1 MIKKTT
7 RRIASALA
15 LYASSCAGAYAAAEF
30 QYFVYPVGG
39 ITGISQSAVKVDAP
53 GPKYGGMINEKYAD
67 LFFDAAT
74 QQALVQSFK
83 NGVAKQ
89 FPTSVVGANQIRS
102 SKSGKYAYQPYET
115 TQCSPSFTVNYKDSF
130 AIAMG
135 ISRLST
141 YFNTYSDFTQVL
153 VPITYTVRFVK
164 LNGASGVFSKSE
176 TIYSG
181 MTALTNDLYMPGTRD
196 IKPENIA
203 KLKAAIMADG
213 LQMVQRHVDAA
224 AKGFS
229 PKQSEITVAARDGDY
244 FIFNNGSEVGFS
256 SGEDFDAVN
265 DKGEEFS
272 FTVEYASNGLAV
284 AVASDFTADIKRA
297 TNRLR
302 QGEKLTFSFTKQ
314 GKDDAK
320 PSVLAVQYTPAA
332 GASLTDQ
339 QVLDNALLSIV
350 ADDIGFKAPFNL
362 VKHDADFSRLKTQ
375 IRGEANCESTM
386 FQDMNGFADNSTK
399 PRTNPDLYLKL
410 DAHSSP
416 VFTAIGVGGATTKSI
431 FTNSVSLSLI
441 DRSSVVNQ
449 VFSGSSPYELTR
461 TGGKG
466 LDNNQANE
474 INLKNAA
481 LTSFQSMLSGF
492 SVAPKT
498 VGIKAVSNGVLTLAQ
513 PLSLS
518 VFNQA
523 KIVRPLKAG
532 SSKAPVFMP
541 LPGSVAQLIKPTQD
555 TDKIEIKGQ
564 VRTTDLIMLGATD
577 AANKPLKFCDDTR
590 KRHFLMTPSLKHPSM
605 GDAVVGRVIS
615 FKTKGF
621 NMYETSVAYLDSVQ
635 LALRDGFFGNTEV
648 VKSVESPYCVVA
660 QEVQQLVKND
670 CAADKC
676 SGSASIA
683 SGVRI
688 YEGANKIGESIIG
701 AKFDFSDIKAD
712 ALSQFVGVKA
722 YELQLNSIAQHK
734 SKLN

>member
-1 MIKKTT
+1 MIAMTI
-7 RRIASALA
+7 RRITATVAFC
-15 LYASSCAGAYAAAEF
+15 ASSLSNAYAAAEF

-39 ITGISQSAVKVDAP
+39 ITGISQSAGKVETS

-67 LFFDAAT
+67 LFFDAET
-74 QQALVQSFK
+74 QRALIKSFQD
-83 NGVAKQ
+83 GVAKQ
-89 FPTSVVGANQIRS
+89 FPTSVVGANQIRT
-102 SKSGKYAYQPYET
+102 SKSGKYAFQPYET
-115 TQCSPSFTVNYKDSF
+115 TQCSPSFTVNYKGTF

-153 VPITYTVRFVK
+153 IPITYTVRFIK
-164 LNGASGVFSKSE
+164 LNGASVVFSKSE
-176 TIYSG
+176 TIYTG
-181 MTALTNDLYMPGTRD
+181 MTALTNDFFMPGTQE
-196 IKPENIA
+196 IKPESIA
-203 KLKAAIMADG
+203 KLKAAILNDG
-213 LQMVQRHVDAA
+213 LQMVQRHVEAA
-224 AKGFS
+224 SKGFT
-229 PKQSEITVAARDGDY
+229 PKQSEITVAARDGNY

-272 FTVEYASNGLAV
+272 FTVEYASNGIAV
-284 AVASDFTADIKRA
+284 AVASEFTPEVKRA

-302 QGEKLTFSFTKQ
+302 QGEKLIFSFTKQ

-320 PSVLAVQYTPAA
+320 PSVLAVQYTPTTDTK
-332 GASLTDQ
+332 LTEQ
-339 QVLDNALLSIV
+339 QVLENALLSIV

-362 VKHDADFSRLKTQ
+362 IKHDADFARLKNQ
-375 IRGEANCESTM
+375 IKGEANCESTM

-399 PRTNPDLYLKL
+399 PRVNPDFYLKL
-410 DAHSSP
+410 DAYSSP

-431 FTNSVSLSLI
+431 FNNAVTLSLV

-449 VFSGSSPYELTR
+449 VFIGSNPYELTR

-466 LDNNQANE
+466 LDSNQANE

-481 LTSFQSMLSGF
+481 QTSMQSMLAGF

-498 VGIKAVSNGVLTLAQ
+498 VAIKSVSSGSITLAQ
-513 PLSLS
+513 PVPLS

-532 SSKAPVFMP
+532 SKATILMP
-541 LPGSVAQLIKPTQD
+541 LASSQAQLVKPTQD
-555 TDKIEIKGQ
+555 TDKIDIKGE
-564 VRTTDLIMLGATD
+564 VRASDLIMLGSTD
-577 AANKPLKFCDDTR
+577 PTNKPLKFCDDTR
-590 KRHFLMTPSLKHPSM
+590 KRYFLMTPNLKHPSM
-605 GDAVVGRVIS
+605 GEGVVGRVIP
-615 FKTKGF
+615 FKAKGF
-621 NMYETSVAYLDSVQ
+621 NFYETSPAYLDSVQ
-635 LALRDGFFGNTEV
+635 LALRDGFFGSTEV

-676 SGSASIA
+676 AGSASIA

-701 AKFDFSDIKAD
+701 AKFDFSEIKPD
-712 ALSQFVGVKA
+712 ALSQFVGVKT
-722 YELQLNSIAQHK
+722 YEHQLNSIAQHK

>member
-1 MIKKTT
+1 MFKKTT
-7 RRIASALA
+7 RGITAALA
-15 LYASSCAGAYAAAEF
+15 LYLGHWCSAHAAAEF

-39 ITGISQSAVKVDAP
+39 ITGISQSVGKAAAP

-67 LFFDAAT
+67 LFFDTPT
-74 QQALVQSFK
+74 QQALIQSFK
-83 NGVAKQ
+83 DGVAKQ
-89 FPTSVVGANQIRS
+89 FPTSVVGANQIRT
-102 SKSGKYAYQPYET
+102 SKSGKYAYQPYESA
-115 TQCSPSFTVNYKDSF
+115 QCSPGFTVNYKDSF

-153 VPITYTVRFVK
+153 IPITYTVRFVK
-164 LNGASGVFSKSE
+164 LNGASVVFSKSE
-176 TIYSG
+176 TIYTG
-181 MTALTNDLYMPGTRD
+181 MTALTKDFFVPGTQN
-196 IKPENIA
+196 IQPENIT

-213 LQMVQRHVDAA
+213 LQMVQRHVEAA

-229 PKQSEITVAARDGDY
+229 PKQSEITVAARDGNY
-244 FIFNNGSEVGFS
+244 FIFNSGSEVGFS

-272 FTVEYASNGLAV
+272 FTVEYASNGIAV
-284 AVASDFTADIKRA
+284 AVASDFTPEIKRA

-302 QGEKLTFSFTKQ
+302 QGDKLTFSFTKQ

-320 PSVLAVQYTPAA
+320 PSVLAVQYTPSQ
-332 GASLTDQ
+332 GSNLNDQ
-339 QVLDNALLSIV
+339 QVQDNALLSIV

-362 VKHDADFSRLKTQ
+362 IKHDADFSRLKTQ

-386 FQDMNGFADNSTK
+386 FEDMNGFADNSTK
-399 PRTNPDLYLKL
+399 PRANPDFYLKL

-416 VFTAIGVGGATTKSI
+416 IFTATGVGGATTKSI
-431 FTNSVSLSLI
+431 FNNAVTLSLV

-449 VFSGSSPYELTR
+449 VFVGSSPYELTR

-481 LTSFQSMLSGF
+481 LSAMQTMLTGF

-498 VGIKAVSNGVLTLAQ
+498 VAIKAVAGGSITLAQ
-513 PLSLS
+513 PLPLS

-532 SSKAPVFMP
+532 SRATIFMP
-541 LPGSVAQLIKPTQD
+541 LASSQAQLVKPTQD
-555 TDKIEIKGQ
+555 TDKMDIKGE
-564 VRTTDLIMLGATD
+564 VRSTDLIMLGSMDAT
-577 AANKPLKFCDDTR
+577 NKPLKICDDTR

-605 GDAVVGRVIS
+605 GEGVVGRVIP
-615 FKTKGF
+615 FKAKGF
-621 NMYETSVAYLDSVQ
+621 NLYETSSAYLDSVQ
-635 LALRDGFFGNTEV
+635 LALRDGFFGSTEV
-648 VKSVESPYCVVA
+648 IKNVESPFCVVA
-660 QEVQQLVKND
+660 QELQQLVKND

-676 SGSASIA
+676 AGSASVA
-683 SGVRI
+683 SVVRI
-688 YEGANKIGESIIG
+688 YEGANKIGESING
-701 AKFDFSDIKAD
+701 AKFDYSDIRPD
-712 ALSQFVGVKA
+712 ALSPFVGVKA
-722 YELQLNSIAQHK
+722 YEHQLNSIAQHK

>member
-1 MIKKTT
+1 MFKKTT
-7 RRIASALA
+7 RGITAALTLYLGNWCSAH
-15 LYASSCAGAYAAAEF
+15 AAAEF

-39 ITGISQSAVKVDAP
+39 ITGISQSVGKAVAP

-67 LFFDAAT
+67 LFFDTPT
-74 QQALVQSFK
+74 QQALIQSFK
-83 NGVAKQ
+83 DGVAKQ
-89 FPTSVVGANQIRS
+89 FPTSVVGANQIRT

-115 TQCSPSFTVNYKDSF
+115 AQCSPGFTVNYKDSF
-130 AIAMG
+130 AIAVG

-153 VPITYTVRFVK
+153 IPITYTVRFVK
-164 LNGASGVFSKSE
+164 LNGASVVFSKSE
-176 TIYSG
+176 TIYTG
-181 MTALTNDLYMPGTRD
+181 LTALTKDFFVPGTRD
-196 IKPENIA
+196 IQPENIT

-213 LQMVQRHVDAA
+213 LQMVQRHVEAA

-229 PKQSEITVAARDGDY
+229 PKQSEITVAARDGNY

-272 FTVEYASNGLAV
+272 FTVEYASNGIAV
-284 AVASDFTADIKRA
+284 AVASDFTSEIKRA

-302 QGEKLTFSFTKQ
+302 QGDKLTFSFTKQ

-320 PSVLAVQYTPAA
+320 PSVLAVQYTPSE
-332 GASLTDQ
+332 GTNLNYQ
-339 QVLDNALLSIV
+339 QVQDNALLSIV
-350 ADDIGFKAPFNL
+350 SDDIGFKAPFNL
-362 VKHDADFSRLKTQ
+362 IKHDADFSRLKTQ

-399 PRTNPDLYLKL
+399 PRANPDFYLKL

-416 VFTAIGVGGATTKSI
+416 IFTATGVGGATTKSI
-431 FTNSVSLSLI
+431 FNNAVTLSLV

-449 VFSGSSPYELTR
+449 VFVGSSPYELTR

-481 LTSFQSMLSGF
+481 LSAMQTMLTGF

-498 VGIKAVSNGVLTLAQ
+498 VAIKSVAGGSITLAQ
-513 PLSLS
+513 TLPLS

-532 SSKAPVFMP
+532 SRATIFMP
-541 LPGSVAQLIKPTQD
+541 LASSQAQLVKPMQD
-555 TDKIEIKGQ
+555 TDKMDIKGE
-564 VRTTDLIMLGATD
+564 VRNTDLIMLGSMDAT
-577 AANKPLKFCDDTR
+577 NKPLKICDDTR

-605 GDAVVGRVIS
+605 GEGVVGRVIP
-615 FKTKGF
+615 FKAKGF
-621 NMYETSVAYLDSVQ
+621 NLYETSSAYLDSVQ
-635 LALRDGFFGNTEV
+635 LALRDGFFGSTEV
-648 VKSVESPYCVVA
+648 VKNVESPYCVVA
-660 QEVQQLVKND
+660 QELQQLVKND
-670 CAADKC
+670 CTPDKC
-676 SGSASIA
+676 TGSGSLGSV
-683 SGVRI
+683 VRI

-701 AKFDFSDIKAD
+701 AKFDFADIKPD

-722 YELQLNSIAQHK
+722 YEHQLNSIAQHK

>member
-1 MIKKTT
+1 MISN
-7 RRIASALA
+7 RFSVALA
-15 LYASSCAGAYAAAEF
+15 LCTSWLSSAHAAAEF
-30 QYFVYPVGG
+30 QYYVYPVGG
-39 ITGISQSAVKVDAP
+39 ITGISQSAIKTEQV

-67 LFFDAAT
+67 LFFDAPT
-74 QQALVQSFK
+74 QQALVKSFQE
-83 NGVAKQ
+83 GVAKQ
-89 FPTSVVGANQIRS
+89 FPSSVVGGNQIRTS
-102 SKSGKYAYQPYET
+102 RSGKYAYQPYEA
-115 TQCSPSFTVNYKDSF
+115 TQCSPQFTVNYKDSF
-130 AIAMG
+130 AIAIG

-164 LNGASGVFSKSE
+164 LNGASVVFSKSE

-181 MTALTNDLYMPGTRD
+181 MTALTNDFFMPGTRD

-203 KLKAAIMADG
+203 KLKAAITADG

-229 PKQSEITVAARDGDY
+229 PKQSEITVAARDGNY
-244 FIFNNGSEVGFS
+244 FIFNSGSEVGFS

-272 FTVEYASNGLAV
+272 FSVEYASNGIAV
-284 AVASDFTADIKRA
+284 AVASDFTPEVKRA

-320 PSVLAVQYTPAA
+320 PSVLAVQYTPTT
-332 GASLTDQ
+332 GTNLNDQ
-339 QVLDNALLSIV
+339 QVQDNALLSIV

-362 VKHDADFSRLKTQ
+362 IKHDADFSRLKTQ
-375 IRGEANCESTM
+375 IRGEANCESNM

-399 PRTNPDLYLKL
+399 PRANPDFYLKL

-416 VFTAIGVGGATTKSI
+416 VFTATGVGGATTKSI
-431 FTNSVSLSLI
+431 FNNAVTLSLV

-449 VFSGSSPYELTR
+449 VFVGSNPYELTR

-481 LTSFQSMLSGF
+481 LSAMQSMLTGF
-492 SVAPKT
+492 AVAPKT
-498 VGIKAVSNGVLTLAQ
+498 VAIKAVSGGSITLAQ
-513 PLSLS
+513 PLPLS

-523 KIVRPLKAG
+523 KLVRPLKAG
-532 SSKAPVFMP
+532 SKATILMP
-541 LPGSVAQLIKPTQD
+541 LASSQAQLVKPTQD
-555 TDKIEIKGQ
+555 TDKVDIKGE
-564 VRTTDLIMLGATD
+564 VRSTDLIMLGSTD
-577 AANKPLKFCDDTR
+577 AANKPLKVCDDTR

-605 GDAVVGRVIS
+605 GDGVVGRVIP

-621 NMYETSVAYLDSVQ
+621 NMYETSAAYLDSVQ

-648 VKSVESPYCVVA
+648 VKNVESPYCVVA

-676 SGSASIA
+676 AGSASIA

-688 YEGANKIGESIIG
+688 YEGANKIGESIVG

-722 YELQLNSIAQHK
+722 YEHQLNSIAQHK

>member
-1 MIKKTT
+1 MMSKTT
-7 RRIASALA
+7 RLMSAALA
-15 LYASSCAGAYAAAEF
+15 LYASSWSIAYAAAEF

-39 ITGISQSAVKVDAP
+39 ITGISQSAGQVKTS
-53 GPKYGGMINEKYAD
+53 GPKYGGMINAKYAD

-74 QQALVQSFK
+74 QNALIQSFK
-83 NGVAKQ
+83 DGVAKQ
-89 FPTSVVGANQIRS
+89 FPTSVVGANQVRT
-102 SKSGKYAYQPYET
+102 SKSGKYAYQPFEAKE
-115 TQCSPSFTVNYKDSF
+115 CRPDFTVDYKDSF
-130 AIAMG
+130 AISIG

-153 VPITYTVRFVK
+153 IPITYTVRFVK
-164 LNGASGVFSKSE
+164 LNGASVVFSKSE

-181 MTALTNDLYMPGTRD
+181 MTALTNDFFMPGTRD
-196 IKPENIA
+196 IKPDSVA

-229 PKQSEITVAARDGDY
+229 PKQSEITVAARDGNY
-244 FIFNNGSEVGFS
+244 FIFNNGSEAGFS

-265 DKGEEFS
+265 EKGEEFS
-272 FTVEYASNGLAV
+272 FSVEYASNGIAV
-284 AVASDFTADIKRA
+284 AVAADFTPEVKRA

-302 QGEKLTFSFTKQ
+302 QGDKLTFSFTKQ

-320 PSVLAVQYTPAA
+320 PSVLAVQYSPAP
-332 GASLTDQ
+332 GANLNDQ
-339 QVLDNALLSIV
+339 QVQDNALLSIV

-362 VKHDADFSRLKTQ
+362 IKHDADFSRLKNQ
-375 IRGEANCESTM
+375 IRGEANCEATM

-399 PRTNPDLYLKL
+399 PRANPDFYLKL

-416 VFTAIGVGGATTKSI
+416 IFTVTGVGGATTKSI
-431 FTNSVSLSLI
+431 FNNSVTLSLV

-449 VFSGSSPYELTR
+449 VFVGSNPYELTR

-481 LTSFQSMLSGF
+481 QSAMQSMLTGFAVTAKTLAIKSVSGG
-492 SVAPKT
+492 A
-498 VGIKAVSNGVLTLAQ
+498 ITLAQ
-513 PLSLS
+513 PLALS

-532 SSKAPVFMP
+532 SKATVLMPVA
-541 LPGSVAQLIKPTQD
+541 SSQAQLIKPTQD
-555 TDKIEIKGQ
+555 TDKVDIKGE
-564 VRTTDLIMLGATD
+564 VRSTDLIMLGSID
-577 AANKPLKFCDDTR
+577 AANKPLKVCDDSR
-590 KRHFLMTPSLKHPSM
+590 KRYFLMTPSLKHPSM
-605 GDAVVGRVIS
+605 GEGVIGRVIP
-615 FKTKGF
+615 FKAKGF
-621 NMYETSVAYLDSVQ
+621 NMYETSSAYLDSVQ
-635 LALRDGFFGNTEV
+635 LALQDGFFGNTDV
-648 VKSVESPYCVVA
+648 VKTVESPYCVVA

-670 CAADKC
+670 CTADKC
-676 SGSASIA
+676 AGSASIA

-688 YEGANKIGESIIG
+688 YEGANKIGESIVG
-701 AKFDFSDIKAD
+701 AKFDFSDINAD

-722 YELQLNSIAQHK
+722 YEHQLNSIAQHK

>member
-1 MIKKTT
+1 MMSKTT
-7 RRIASALA
+7 RLMSAALA
-15 LYASSCAGAYAAAEF
+15 LYASSWSIAYAAAEF

-39 ITGISQSAVKVDAP
+39 ITGISQSAGPVKAS

-67 LFFDAAT
+67 LFFDAST
-74 QQALVQSFK
+74 QNALIQSFK

-89 FPTSVVGANQIRS
+89 FPTSVVGANQIRT
-102 SKSGKYAYQPYET
+102 SKSGKYAYQPYEAKE
-115 TQCSPSFTVNYKDSF
+115 CRPDFTVDYKDSF
-130 AIAMG
+130 AISIG

-153 VPITYTVRFVK
+153 IPITYTVRFVK
-164 LNGASGVFSKSE
+164 LNGASVVFSKSE

-181 MTALTNDLYMPGTRD
+181 MTALTNDFFMPGTRD

-203 KLKAAIMADG
+203 KLKSAITADG

-224 AKGFS
+224 TKGFS
-229 PKQSEITVAARDGDY
+229 PKQSEITVAARDGNY
-244 FIFNNGSEVGFS
+244 FIFNNGSEAGFS

-272 FTVEYASNGLAV
+272 FSVEYASNGIAV
-284 AVASDFTADIKRA
+284 AVAADFTPEVKRA

-302 QGEKLTFSFTKQ
+302 QGDKLTFSFTKQ

-320 PSVLAVQYTPAA
+320 PSVLAVQYSPAT
-332 GASLTDQ
+332 GANLNDQ
-339 QVLDNALLSIV
+339 QVQDNALLSIV

-362 VKHDADFSRLKTQ
+362 IKHDADFSRLKNQ
-375 IRGEANCESTM
+375 IRGEANCEATM

-399 PRTNPDLYLKL
+399 PRANPDFYLKL
-410 DAHSSP
+410 EGHSSP
-416 VFTAIGVGGATTKSI
+416 IFTVTGVGGATTKSI
-431 FTNSVSLSLI
+431 FNNSVTLSLV

-449 VFSGSSPYELTR
+449 VFVGSNPYELTR

-481 LTSFQSMLSGF
+481 LSAMQSMLNGF
-492 SVAPKT
+492 AVTPKTLAIKSVA
-498 VGIKAVSNGVLTLAQ
+498 GGSITLAQ
-513 PLSLS
+513 PLPLS

-532 SSKAPVFMP
+532 SKATVLMPVA
-541 LPGSVAQLIKPTQD
+541 SSQAQLIKPTQD
-555 TDKIEIKGQ
+555 TDKVDIKGE
-564 VRTTDLIMLGATD
+564 VRSTDLIMLGSID
-577 AANKPLKFCDDTR
+577 AANKPLKVCDDSR
-590 KRHFLMTPSLKHPSM
+590 KRYFLMTPSLKHPSM
-605 GDAVVGRVIS
+605 GEGVIGRVIP
-615 FKTKGF
+615 FKAKGF
-621 NMYETSVAYLDSVQ
+621 NMYETSSAYLDSVQ
-635 LALRDGFFGNTEV
+635 LALQDGFFGNTDV
-648 VKSVESPYCVVA
+648 VKTVESPYCVVA

-676 SGSASIA
+676 AGSASIA

-688 YEGANKIGESIIG
+688 YEGANKIGESIVG
-701 AKFDFSDIKAD
+701 AKFDFSDINAD

-722 YELQLNSIAQHK
+722 YEHQINSIAQHK

>member
-1 MIKKTT
+1 MFKKTT
-7 RRIASALA
+7 RGITAALA
-15 LYASSCAGAYAAAEF
+15 LYLGHWCSAHAAAEF

-39 ITGISQSAVKVDAP
+39 ITGISQSVGKAAAP

-67 LFFDAAT
+67 LFFDTPT
-74 QQALVQSFK
+74 QQALIQSFK
-83 NGVAKQ
+83 DGVAKQ
-89 FPTSVVGANQIRS
+89 FPTSVVGANQIRT

-115 TQCSPSFTVNYKDSF
+115 AQCSPGFTVNYKDSF

-153 VPITYTVRFVK
+153 IPITYTVRFVK
-164 LNGASGVFSKSE
+164 LNGASVVFSKSE
-176 TIYSG
+176 TIYTG
-181 MTALTNDLYMPGTRD
+181 MTALTKDFFVPGTQN
-196 IKPENIA
+196 IQPENIT

-213 LQMVQRHVDAA
+213 LQMVQRHVEAA
-224 AKGFS
+224 AKSFS
-229 PKQSEITVAARDGDY
+229 PKQSEITVAARDGNY

-272 FTVEYASNGLAV
+272 FTVEYASNGIAV
-284 AVASDFTADIKRA
+284 AVASDFTPEIKRA

-302 QGEKLTFSFTKQ
+302 QGDKLTFSFTKQ

-320 PSVLAVQYTPAA
+320 PSVLAVQYTPSV
-332 GASLTDQ
+332 GTNLNDQ
-339 QVLDNALLSIV
+339 QVQDNALLSIV

-362 VKHDADFSRLKTQ
+362 IKHDADFSRLKTQ

-386 FQDMNGFADNSTK
+386 FQYMNGFADNSTK
-399 PRTNPDLYLKL
+399 PRANPDFYLKL

-416 VFTAIGVGGATTKSI
+416 IFTATGVGGATTKSI
-431 FTNSVSLSLI
+431 FNNAVTLSLV

-449 VFSGSSPYELTR
+449 VFVGSSPYELTR

-481 LTSFQSMLSGF
+481 LTAMQTMLTGF

-498 VGIKAVSNGVLTLAQ
+498 VAIKAVAGGSITLAQ
-513 PLSLS
+513 PLPLS
-518 VFNQA
+518 VFDQA

-532 SSKAPVFMP
+532 SRATIFMP
-541 LPGSVAQLIKPTQD
+541 LASSQAQLVKPTQD
-555 TDKIEIKGQ
+555 TDKMDIKGE
-564 VRTTDLIMLGATD
+564 VRSTDLIMLGSMDAT
-577 AANKPLKFCDDTR
+577 NKPLKICDDTR

-605 GDAVVGRVIS
+605 GEGVVGRVIP
-615 FKTKGF
+615 FKAKGF
-621 NMYETSVAYLDSVQ
+621 NLYETSSAYLDSVQ
-635 LALRDGFFGNTEV
+635 LALRDGFYGSTEV
-648 VKSVESPYCVVA
+648 IKNVESPFCVVA
-660 QEVQQLVKND
+660 QELQQLVKND

-676 SGSASIA
+676 AGSASVA
-683 SGVRI
+683 SVVRI
-688 YEGANKIGESIIG
+688 YEGANKIGESING
-701 AKFDFSDIKAD
+701 AKFDYSDIRPD
-712 ALSQFVGVKA
+712 ALSPFVGVKA
-722 YELQLNSIAQHK
+722 YEHQLNSIAQHK

>member
-1 MIKKTT
+1 MMSKMT
-7 RRIASALA
+7 RFMSAALA
-15 LYASSCAGAYAAAEF
+15 LYASSWSIAYAAAEF

-39 ITGISQSAVKVDAP
+39 ITGISQSAGQVKAS
-53 GPKYGGMINEKYAD
+53 GPKYGGMINAKYAD

-74 QQALVQSFK
+74 QNALIQSFK
-83 NGVAKQ
+83 DGVAKQ
-89 FPTSVVGANQIRS
+89 FPTSVVGANQIRT
-102 SKSGKYAYQPYET
+102 SKSGKYAYQPYEAKE
-115 TQCSPSFTVNYKDSF
+115 CRPDFTVDYKDSF
-130 AIAMG
+130 AISIG

-153 VPITYTVRFVK
+153 IPITYTVRFVK
-164 LNGASGVFSKSE
+164 LNGASVVFSKSE

-181 MTALTNDLYMPGTRD
+181 MTALTNDFFMPGTRD
-196 IKPENIA
+196 VKPENIA
-203 KLKAAIMADG
+203 KLKAAILADG

-229 PKQSEITVAARDGDY
+229 PKQSEIAVAARDGNY

-265 DKGEEFS
+265 EKGEEFS
-272 FTVEYASNGLAV
+272 FSVEYASNGIAV
-284 AVASDFTADIKRA
+284 AVAADFTPELKRA

-302 QGEKLTFSFTKQ
+302 QGDKLTFSFTKQ

-320 PSVLAVQYTPAA
+320 PSVLAVQYSPAT
-332 GASLTDQ
+332 GANLNDQ
-339 QVLDNALLSIV
+339 QVQDNALLSIV

-362 VKHDADFSRLKTQ
+362 IKHDADFSRLKNQ
-375 IRGEANCESTM
+375 IRGEANCEATM

-399 PRTNPDLYLKL
+399 PRANPDFYLKL

-416 VFTAIGVGGATTKSI
+416 IFTATGVGGATTKSI
-431 FTNSVSLSLI
+431 FNNSVTLSLV

-449 VFSGSSPYELTR
+449 VFVGSNPYELTR

-481 LTSFQSMLSGF
+481 LSAMQSMLTGF
-492 SVAPKT
+492 AVTPKT
-498 VGIKAVSNGVLTLAQ
+498 LAIKSVSGSSITLAQ
-513 PLSLS
+513 PLPLS

-532 SSKAPVFMP
+532 SKATVLMPVAR
-541 LPGSVAQLIKPTQD
+541 SQAQLVKPTQD
-555 TDKIEIKGQ
+555 TDKLDIKGE
-564 VRTTDLIMLGATD
+564 VRSTDLIMLGSID
-577 AANKPLKFCDDTR
+577 AANKPLKVCDDSR
-590 KRHFLMTPSLKHPSM
+590 KRYFLMTPSLKHPSM
-605 GDAVVGRVIS
+605 GEGVIGRVIP
-615 FKTKGF
+615 FKAKGF
-621 NMYETSVAYLDSVQ
+621 NMYETSSAYLDSVQ
-635 LALRDGFFGNTEV
+635 LALQDGFFGSTDV
-648 VKSVESPYCVVA
+648 VKTVESPYCVVA

-676 SGSASIA
+676 AGSASIA

-688 YEGANKIGESIIG
+688 YEGANKIGESIVG
-701 AKFDFSDIKAD
+701 AKFDFSDINAD

-722 YELQLNSIAQHK
+722 YEHQLNSIAQHK

>member
-1 MIKKTT
+1 MISN
-7 RRIASALA
+7 RFSVALA
-15 LYASSCAGAYAAAEF
+15 LCASWFSSAHAAAEF
-30 QYFVYPVGG
+30 QYYVYPVGG
-39 ITGISQSAVKVDAP
+39 ITGISQSAIKTEQV

-67 LFFDAAT
+67 LFFDAPT
-74 QQALVQSFK
+74 QQALVKSFQE
-83 NGVAKQ
+83 GVAKQ
-89 FPTSVVGANQIRS
+89 FPSSVVGANQIRT
-102 SKSGKYAYQPYET
+102 SKSGKYAYQPYEA
-115 TQCSPSFTVNYKDSF
+115 TQCSPQFTVNYKDSF
-130 AIAMG
+130 AIAIG

-153 VPITYTVRFVK
+153 IPITYTVRFVK
-164 LNGASGVFSKSE
+164 LNGASVVFSKSE
-176 TIYSG
+176 TIYTG
-181 MTALTNDLYMPGTRD
+181 MTAPTADFFMPGGKE
-196 IKPENIA
+196 IKPENVA
-203 KLKAAIMADG
+203 KLKAAILNDG

-224 AKGFS
+224 AKGFA
-229 PKQSEITVAARDGDY
+229 PKQSQITIAAKDGDY
-244 FIFNNGSEVGFS
+244 FIFNNGSEVGFTS
-256 SGEDFDAVN
+256 DEDFDAVN

-272 FTVEYASNGLAV
+272 FTVQYASNGIAV
-284 AVASDFTADIKRA
+284 AVASDFTPDIKRA

-320 PSVLAVQYTPAA
+320 PSVMAVQYTPAS

-399 PRTNPDLYLKL
+399 PRANPDLYLKL

-416 VFTAIGVGGATTKSI
+416 VFTAIGVGGATAKSI
-431 FTNSVSLSLI
+431 FTNSVTLSLI

-449 VFSGSSPYELTR
+449 VFVGSNPYELNR

-481 LTSFQSMLSGF
+481 LASMQSMLAGF

-513 PLSLS
+513 PLPLS

-532 SSKAPVFMP
+532 SSKAPVLMP
-541 LPGSVAQLIKPTQD
+541 LSRSVAQLIKPTQD
-555 TDKIEIKGQ
+555 TDKIEIKGE
-564 VRTTDLIMLGATD
+564 VRASDLIMLGATD
-577 AANKPLKFCDDTR
+577 AANKPLKFCDDSR
-590 KRHFLMTPSLKHPSM
+590 KRHFLMSPNLRHPSN
-605 GDAVVGRVIS
+605 GEALVGRVIP
-615 FKTKGF
+615 FKTKGYNF
-621 NMYETSVAYLDSVQ
+621 VETSAPYLGSVE
-635 LALRDGFFGNTEV
+635 LALKEGFFGSTDV
-648 VKSVESPYCVVA
+648 VKNVETPYCAVA
-660 QEVQQLVKND
+660 QEVQQLLKND
-670 CAADKC
+670 CVGDKC
-676 SGSASIA
+676 AGSASVV

-688 YEGANKIGESIIG
+688 YEGANKIGESLAG
-701 AKFDFSDIKAD
+701 AKFDFSEIKPD

-722 YELQLNSIAQHK
+722 YEHQLNSISQHK
-734 SKLN
+734 SKLH

>member
-1 MIKKTT
+1 MFKKTT
-7 RRIASALA
+7 RGITAALA
-15 LYASSCAGAYAAAEF
+15 LYLGHWCSAHAAAEF

-39 ITGISQSAVKVDAP
+39 ITGISQSVGKAAAP

-67 LFFDAAT
+67 LFFDTPT
-74 QQALVQSFK
+74 QQALIQSFK
-83 NGVAKQ
+83 DGVAKQ
-89 FPTSVVGANQIRS
+89 FPTSVVGANQIRT

-115 TQCSPSFTVNYKDSF
+115 AQCSPGFTVNYKDSF

-153 VPITYTVRFVK
+153 IPITYTVRFVK
-164 LNGASGVFSKSE
+164 LNGASVVFSKSE
-176 TIYSG
+176 TIYTG
-181 MTALTNDLYMPGTRD
+181 MTALTKDFFVPGTQN
-196 IKPENIA
+196 IQPENIT

-213 LQMVQRHVDAA
+213 LQMVQRHVEAA
-224 AKGFS
+224 AKSFS
-229 PKQSEITVAARDGDY
+229 PKQSEITVAARDGNY

-265 DKGEEFS
+265 DKGEEFL
-272 FTVEYASNGLAV
+272 FTVEYASNGIAV
-284 AVASDFTADIKRA
+284 AVASDFTPEIKRA

-302 QGEKLTFSFTKQ
+302 QGDKLTFSFTKQ

-320 PSVLAVQYTPAA
+320 PSVLAVQYTPSV
-332 GASLTDQ
+332 GTNLNDQ
-339 QVLDNALLSIV
+339 QVQDNALLSIV

-362 VKHDADFSRLKTQ
+362 IKHDADFSRLKTQ

-386 FQDMNGFADNSTK
+386 FQYMNGFADNSTK
-399 PRTNPDLYLKL
+399 PRANPDFYLKL

-416 VFTAIGVGGATTKSI
+416 IFTATGVGGATTKSI
-431 FTNSVSLSLI
+431 FNNAVTLSLV

-449 VFSGSSPYELTR
+449 VFVGSSPYELTR

-481 LTSFQSMLSGF
+481 LTAMQTMLTGF

-498 VGIKAVSNGVLTLAQ
+498 VAIKAVAGGSITLAQ
-513 PLSLS
+513 PLPLS
-518 VFNQA
+518 VFDQA

-532 SSKAPVFMP
+532 SRATIFMP
-541 LPGSVAQLIKPTQD
+541 LASSQAQLVKPTQD
-555 TDKIEIKGQ
+555 TDKMDIKGE
-564 VRTTDLIMLGATD
+564 VRSTDLIMLGSMDAT
-577 AANKPLKFCDDTR
+577 NKPLKICDDTR

-605 GDAVVGRVIS
+605 GEGVVGRVIP
-615 FKTKGF
+615 FKAKGF
-621 NMYETSVAYLDSVQ
+621 NLYETSSAYLDSVQ
-635 LALRDGFFGNTEV
+635 LALRDGFYGSTEV
-648 VKSVESPYCVVA
+648 IKNVESPFCVVA
-660 QEVQQLVKND
+660 QELQQLVKND

-676 SGSASIA
+676 AGSASVA
-683 SGVRI
+683 SVVRI
-688 YEGANKIGESIIG
+688 YEGANKIGESING
-701 AKFDFSDIKAD
+701 AKFDYSDIRPD
-712 ALSQFVGVKA
+712 ALSPFVGVKA
-722 YELQLNSIAQHK
+722 YEHQLNSIAQHK

>member
-1 MIKKTT
+1 MIHKTT
-7 RRIASALA
+7 RCISAALA
-15 LYASSCAGAYAAAEF
+15 LCAGIVSSANAAAEF

-39 ITGISQSAVKVDAP
+39 ITGISQSAGKVEAS
-53 GPKYGGMINEKYAD
+53 GPKFGGMINEKYAD

-74 QQALVQSFK
+74 QQALIQSFK
-83 NGVAKQ
+83 DGVAKQ
-89 FPTSVVGANQIRS
+89 FPTSVVGANQIRT

-115 TQCSPSFTVNYKDSF
+115 TQCSPGFTVNYKDSF

-164 LNGASGVFSKSE
+164 LNGASVVFSKSE

-181 MTALTNDLYMPGTRD
+181 MTALTKDFFVPGTRD
-196 IKPENIA
+196 IQPDNIA

-229 PKQSEITVAARDGDY
+229 PKQSEITVAARDGNY

-272 FTVEYASNGLAV
+272 FTVEYASNGIAV
-284 AVASDFTADIKRA
+284 AVASDFTPEVKRA

-332 GASLTDQ
+332 DASLNDQ
-339 QVLDNALLSIV
+339 QVQDNALLSIV

-362 VKHDADFSRLKTQ
+362 IKHDADFSRLKTQ

-399 PRTNPDLYLKL
+399 PRANPDFYLKL

-416 VFTAIGVGGATTKSI
+416 IFTATGVGGATTKSI
-431 FTNSVSLSLI
+431 FNNAVTLSLV

-449 VFSGSSPYELTR
+449 VFVGSNPYELTR

-481 LTSFQSMLSGF
+481 LGAMQSMLTGF
-492 SVAPKT
+492 AVAPQT
-498 VGIKAVSNGVLTLAQ
+498 VAIKAVSGGAITLAQ
-513 PLSLS
+513 PLPLS

-532 SSKAPVFMP
+532 SKATILMP
-541 LPGSVAQLIKPTQD
+541 LASSQAQLVKPTQD
-555 TDKIEIKGQ
+555 TDKLDIKGE
-564 VRTTDLIMLGATD
+564 VRNSDLIMLGSMDAT
-577 AANKPLKFCDDTR
+577 NKPLKMCDDTR
-590 KRHFLMTPSLKHPSM
+590 KRHFLMTPSLKHPSL
-605 GDAVVGRVIS
+605 GEGVVGRVIP
-615 FKTKGF
+615 FKAKGF
-621 NMYETSVAYLDSVQ
+621 NLYETSAAYLDSVQ
-635 LALRDGFFGNTEV
+635 LALRDGFFGNTDV
-648 VKSVESPYCVVA
+648 VKGVESPYCVVA
-660 QEVQQLVKND
+660 QELQQLVKND
-670 CAADKC
+670 CTADKC
-676 SGSASIA
+676 AGSGSLGSV
-683 SGVRI
+683 VRI

-701 AKFDFSDIKAD
+701 AKFDFADIKPD

-722 YELQLNSIAQHK
+722 YEHQLNSIAQHK

>member
-1 MIKKTT
+1 MISN
-7 RRIASALA
+7 RIAVVLA
-15 LYASSCAGAYAAAEF
+15 LCTGWLCSAHAAAEF
-30 QYFVYPVGG
+30 QYYVYPVGG
-39 ITGISQSAVKVDAP
+39 ITGISQSAIKAEQT

-67 LFFDAAT
+67 LFFDEAT
-74 QQALVQSFK
+74 QQALIKNFK
-83 NGVAKQ
+83 DSVVKQ
-89 FPTSVVGANQIRS
+89 FPTSVVGANQIRT

-115 TQCSPSFTVNYKDSF
+115 TQCSPGFTVNYKDSF
-130 AIAMG
+130 AIAIG

-141 YFNTYSDFTQVL
+141 YFNTYDDFTQVL

-164 LNGASGVFSKSE
+164 LNGASVVFSKSE
-176 TIYSG
+176 TIYSS
-181 MTALTNDLYMPGTRD
+181 MERLTKDFFMPGTRD

-213 LQMVQRHVDAA
+213 IQMVQRHVDAA

-229 PKQSEITVAARDGDY
+229 PKQSEITVAARDANY
-244 FIFNNGSEVGFS
+244 FIFNSGSEVGFS
-256 SGEDFDAVN
+256 SGEDFYPVN
-265 DKGEEFS
+265 DKGEEFAL
-272 FTVEYASNGLAV
+272 TVEYASNGITV
-284 AVASDFTADIKRA
+284 AVASDFTPEVKRA

-320 PSVLAVQYTPAA
+320 PSVLAVQYTPST
-332 GASLTDQ
+332 GANLNDQ
-339 QVLDNALLSIV
+339 QVQDNALLSIV

-362 VKHDADFSRLKTQ
+362 IKHDADFSRLKTQ

-399 PRTNPDLYLKL
+399 PRANPDFYLKL

-416 VFTAIGVGGATTKSI
+416 IFTATGVGGATTKSI
-431 FTNSVSLSLI
+431 FNNAVTLSLV

-449 VFSGSSPYELTR
+449 VFVGSNPYELTR

-481 LTSFQSMLSGF
+481 LGAMQSMLTGF
-492 SVAPKT
+492 AVAPKT
-498 VGIKAVSNGVLTLAQ
+498 LAIKAVSGGAITLAQ
-513 PLSLS
+513 PLPLS

-532 SSKAPVFMP
+532 SKATILMP
-541 LPGSVAQLIKPTQD
+541 LASSQAQLVKPTQD
-555 TDKIEIKGQ
+555 TDKLDIKGE
-564 VRTTDLIMLGATD
+564 VRNSDLIMLGSMDAT
-577 AANKPLKFCDDTR
+577 NKPLKMCDDTR
-590 KRHFLMTPSLKHPSM
+590 KRHFLMTPSLKHPSL
-605 GDAVVGRVIS
+605 GEGVVGRVIP
-615 FKTKGF
+615 FKAKGF
-621 NMYETSVAYLDSVQ
+621 NLYETSAAYLDSVQ
-635 LALRDGFFGNTEV
+635 LALRDGFFGNTDV
-648 VKSVESPYCVVA
+648 VKNVESPYCVVA
-660 QEVQQLVKND
+660 QELQQLVKND
-670 CAADKC
+670 CTADKC
-676 SGSASIA
+676 AGSGSLGSV
-683 SGVRI
+683 VRI

-701 AKFDFSDIKAD
+701 AKFDFADIKPD

-722 YELQLNSIAQHK
+722 YEHQLNSIAQHK